1 MTHSVTTRGMQEL
14 AALRARV
21 TRDYGFSRI
30 KWPDFEY
37 INVRLMEIE
46 ERLIEMATN
55 DPNRLNEESKQDAA
69 AV

>member
-1 MTHSVTTRGMQEL
+1 MTHSATTRGLQEL
-14 AALRARV
+14 AQLRNRV
-21 TRDYGFSRI
+21 TRDYGFSRM

-55 DPNRLNEESKQDAA
+55 DPKRLNEESKQDAVA
-69 AV
+69 I